1 MDTGNQ
7 IEPNNTIYINNLNE
21 KIKKDELKKSLS
33 AVFSQ
38 FGGIL
43 NIVAMQTL
51 RMRGQAFVVFDDIKS
66 AANALTTMQS
76 FPFYDKPMRIQFAKT
91 DSDIIAKRKGTYV
104 KRIKEPRPELGDKKK
119 KKKAAKD
126 PFKVPE
132 QIPQQPGLLPG
143 VPPGAMVQSLVPNI
157 FSAHHGIPPAMQQM
171 PPNSQARNH
180 ILFLSNLPKETN
192 EQMLTR
198 LFKEYRGFK
207 EVRLIPSRHDIAF
220 VEYDNDK
227 NASMAKENLD
237 GFNIMPGCPLSISF
251 ANK

>member
-1 MDTGNQ
+1 MLDTGNQ

-21 KIKKDELKKSLS
+21 KIKEDELKKSLS

-38 FGGIL
+38 FGAIL
-43 NIVAMQTL
+43 DIVAMKTL

-66 AANALTTMQS
+66 AANALSTMQS

-91 DSDIIAKRKGTYV
+91 DSDIIAKRNGTYV
-104 KRIKEPRPELGDKKK
+104 KRIKEPRQELGDKK

-157 FSAHHGIPPAMQQM
+157 FSAHHGIPPAMLQV
-171 PPNSQARNH
+171 PHNSQARNH
-180 ILFLSNLPKETN
+180 ILFMSNLPKEAN

-198 LFKEYRGFK
+198 LFKEYHGFK

-220 VEYDNDK
+220 VEFDNEK
-227 NASMAKENLD
+227 NAAMAKENLD
-237 GFNIMPGCPLSISF
+237 GLIIMPGCPLSISY